1 MRENRIK
8 NKLDNGEVLIGMGTF
23 SGSQTLVEMMGIAG
37 FDFVFIDTEHTP
49 MFMNRELQNMIIT
62 ANSVGMGTIARVK
75 IKDDWMIRTCFEFGA
90 DGVVFPHCRCKADV
104 EEAVSYSK
112 FYPMGIRGSATDC
125 RSAGYGVYPDFS
137 FPEYV
142 RRSNKET
149 LVIPLAEDPEFYDN
163 IDEILSVPGIGAVS
177 IGPSDLALSLG
188 ILETYNMNIPEVK
201 DRLELLFAKYKE
213 ANIPVMSP
221 IAPPTAEK
229 AMELADKGCRLL
241 ICRNDVSHFGNILK
255 QYQNTVYKP
264 FKEYWNSKTDK

>member
-62 ANSVGMGTIARVK
+62 ANSVGMGTVARVK

-90 DGVVFPHCRCKADV
+90 DGVVFPHCRCKPDV

-177 IGPSDLALSLG
+177 IGSSDLALSLG

-201 DRLELLFAKYKE
+201 DRLELLFAKCKE